1 MPRDKLLDL
10 TRTYLPTGVAA
21 TLIVVSVTFFS
32 SIQREIRD
40 YREEQRLQHQA
51 LIHEIDG
58 MRQSMEAWVLGLEK
72 ANPELRTP
80 ALTTQPRRGG

>member
-10 TRTYLPTGVAA
+10 TRTYLPTTVAVA
-21 TLIVVSVTFFS
+21 LIGVSVTFFS

-40 YREEQRLQHQA
+40 YREEQRMQHQA

-58 MRQSMEAWVLGLEK
+58 VRQSVEAWVSGLQS
-72 ANPELRTP
+72 ANPDLRTP
-80 ALTTQPRRGG
+80 ALTQPPRRGG

>member
-1 MPRDKLLDL
+1 MPRDKLLDI

-21 TLIVVSVTFFS
+21 TLIFVSVTFFS

-40 YREEQRLQHQA
+40 YREEQRMHNLA

-58 MRQSMEAWVLGLEK
+58 LRQSMEAWVSGLEK

-80 ALTTQPRRGG
+80 ALTQPQRRGG

>member
-1 MPRDKLLDL
+1 MPRDKLLDI

-40 YREEQRLQHQA
+40 YREEQRTHNLA

-58 MRQSMEAWVLGLEK
+58 LRQSMEAWVTGLQT
-72 ANPELRTP
+72 ANPDLRTP
-80 ALTTQPRRGG
+80 ALTQPPRRGG

>member
-1 MPRDKLLDL
+1 MPRDKLLDI

-51 LIHEIDG
+51 LISEIEG
-58 MRQSMEAWVLGLEK
+58 MRQGMAAWVSGLQT

-80 ALTTQPRRGG
+80 ALTQPPRRGG